1 MFVFNISQKSF
12 SCLFF
17 FFLLPLPG
25 MHHLLLGRLQTMPG
39 LAPGLTPSSP
49 SEHLETHVCLRDPSE
64 VLIPCRTDNP
74 GLVEYVQGPIPGAA
88 SLPHPRCWAL
98 LTRSPLWLSCFACFH
113 LGAVASV
120 WSSVWSIPLSS
131 PGQYLRTSQ
140 VFSVACRPWPM
151 NLSQEPTF
159 GLLEHMHNAPL
170 PSRSLAH
177 FPDSCTTWM
186 LLIEG
191 ILSVVQAGTRMLP
204 GYVGRFSLLYAILTM
219 QAIELRELTHVPC

>member
-1 MFVFNISQKSF
+1 MLVRSHFPA
-12 SCLFF
+12 FF
-17 FFLLPLPG
+17 FFFYCLCPGCITYSWGGCRQCLAWLQAWLPA
-25 MHHLLLGRLQTMPG
+25 LQVSILKLMSAFGILQRFSYPAEQITQVSWNS
-39 LAPGLTPSSP
+39 L
-49 SEHLETHVCLRDPSE
+49 
-64 VLIPCRTDNP
+64 
-74 GLVEYVQGPIPGAA
+74 QGPIPGAA
-88 SLPHPRCWAL
+88 SLPHPGCWAL